1 MMGSIK
7 ISIIKHL
14 KTQYKLNL
22 FSVNKL
28 SWVVILSSA
37 PLLVSSFSVASEASP
52 QKIAQTSNSTNI
64 NRPNLKVGSKG
75 DAVVELQ
82 AALKILGFYSGTVDG
97 NYNELT
103 TVAVSRFQ
111 QAAGL
116 NPDGL
121 VGAST
126 WQKLFPSGSTVASSP
141 TATGTSAPIT
151 NSSAPKPRT
160 VAASAEPKPSTPA
173 NTQKKAEPEATPTR
187 RRQESRDNE
196 TATRRETTTR
206 SDAPKTSSSGNR
218 GSRRSETTAATQR
231 PRNTQPRVQSTA
243 TEEQKPNIQ
252 YTAEG
257 YPILRLGMRGPEVVK
272 LQERLSNMGFLK
284 AGVDGDFGAE
294 TEVAVKAMQERFGLE
309 ADGIVGGASW
319 DILNRR
325 PRRQAQ

>member
-1 MMGSIK
+1 MIGSINK
-7 ISIIKHL
+7 SIIK
-14 KTQYKLNL
+14 YIEISRKLNL

-37 PLLVSSFSVASEASP
+37 PLLISSFSVASEATT
-52 QKIAQTSNSTNI
+52 QKIAQASNSGNI

-141 TATGTSAPIT
+141 TAPGTSEPTT
-151 NSSAPKPRT
+151 NTSFPT
-160 VAASAEPKPSTPA
+160 PKPSTLA
-173 NTQKKAEPEATPTR
+173 NAQKKAEPEATSTR
-187 RRQESRDNE
+187 KRQESTNS
-196 TATRRETTTR
+196 ETTTR
-206 SDAPKTSSSGNR
+206 RQATSDSDSPKASSSANR
-218 GSRRSETTAATQR
+218 SSRRSATATTTTQR
-231 PRNTQPRVQSTA
+231 PRNTQPRVQSTT

-294 TEVAVKAMQERFGLE
+294 TEVAVKAMQQRFGLE

-325 PRRQAQ
+325 PKRQAQ

>member
-1 MMGSIK
+1 MIGSINK
-7 ISIIKHL
+7 SIIKYL
-14 KTQYKLNL
+14 GISRKLNL

-28 SWVVILSSA
+28 SWVVILSSI
-37 PLLVSSFSVASEASP
+37 PLLISSFSVASEATT
-52 QKIAQTSNSTNI
+52 QKIAQASNSGNI

-121 VGAST
+121 VGATT

-141 TATGTSAPIT
+141 TAPGTSAPT
-151 NSSAPKPRT
+151 TNNSSP
-160 VAASAEPKPSTPA
+160 SPKPSTLA
-173 NTQKKAEPEATPTR
+173 NTQKKAEPEAVPTR
-187 RRQESRDNE
+187 KRQESINSG
-196 TATRRETTTR
+196 TSTRREATNR
-206 SDAPKTSSSGNR
+206 SDAPKASSPANR
-218 GSRRSETTAATQR
+218 SSRRSETATETQR
-231 PRNTQPRVQSTA
+231 PRNTQPRVQPIA

-325 PRRQAQ
+325 PKRQAQ